1 MRVACI
7 KDNIVIN
14 VIEVESLDK
23 IPDVVAV
30 IDDNVI
36 VNKKEVKL
44 ILTENGSVGDLYIE
58 GKGFYRFV
66 GE

>member
-1 MRVACI
+1 MRVACV
-7 KDNIVIN
+7 KNNIVIN

-23 IPDVVAV
+23 IPDIVAV
-30 IDDNVI
+30 DEKGVI
-36 VNKKEVKL
+36 VKKNEVK
-44 ILTENGSVGDLYIE
+44 IIKTENGSVGDLYVE